1 MTGTMSVSPI
11 IELGEEIEKAW
22 QARDYDLGAFPLL
35 CAERLKAARVHAK
48 VAPDDVL
55 RWTLAGEVPR
65 QFDPKA
71 KFGQPPITVF
81 RARRFVID
89 VLFWVDGTTAIHDH
103 GFSGAFQVLAGSSI
117 ETNFE
122 FSISR
127 DVDGRLQFGSLSVL
141 RTALR
146 RSGDAVPI
154 VAGPGYIHS
163 LFHLDRPSVSL
174 VVRTFW
180 NARPGIQLRYEP
192 AGFAWDD
199 FVEDEIRDR
208 QLQIVELLRQTDD
221 PSFEAYVGDLIEK
234 ADLQTALAIIRACSR
249 VRDTRVQD
257 RLVQRARSPAL
268 VSAFTDWL
276 AQERRLKLLRRARTD
291 VSDPALRFLLA
302 VLLNTHR
309 RVDALALVTEYAPD
323 VDPARQIARWLKQL
337 STMSIRLQIGSAPW
351 EPNILGLP
359 AFEEGSEEV
368 LASALAGRDEP
379 RGESERHFLGRLAA
393 LPPLLPLFS

>member
-1 MTGTMSVSPI
+1 
-11 IELGEEIEKAW
+11 
-22 QARDYDLGAFPLL
+22 
-35 CAERLKAARVHAK
+35 
-48 VAPDDVL
+48 
-55 RWTLAGEVPR
+55 
-65 QFDPKA
+65 
-71 KFGQPPITVF
+71 
-81 RARRFVID
+81 
-89 VLFWVDGTTAIHDH
+89 
-103 GFSGAFQVLAGSSI
+103 
-117 ETNFE
+117 
-122 FSISR
+122 
-127 DVDGRLQFGSLSVL
+127 
-141 RTALR
+141 
-146 RSGDAVPI
+146 
-154 VAGPGYIHS
+154 
-163 LFHLDRPSVSL
+163 

-208 QLQIVELLRQTDD
+208 QLQIVELLRHTYD

-249 VRDTRVQD
+249 VRDTRLQD